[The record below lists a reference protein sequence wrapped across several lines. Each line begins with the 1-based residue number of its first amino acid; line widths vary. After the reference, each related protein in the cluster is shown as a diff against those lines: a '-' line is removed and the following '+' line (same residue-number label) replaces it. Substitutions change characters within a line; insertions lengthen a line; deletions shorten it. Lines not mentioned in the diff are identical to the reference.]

1 MLTSLLSLVASAG
14 LAAAHFQIEYPTWRA
29 DSLTNTSYS
38 QYDFPCAGV
47 PQGVAGDNRTDW
59 PTTGGSLSLDLHH
72 PWTYVF
78 VNLGLGENV
87 TNFNYS
93 LTPQFWN
100 ETGSG
105 VLCIPHLDLPAGLEP
120 ADGQHATI
128 QVVTLGE
135 TGTALYNCADI
146 TFREKGV
153 TEFGGANCTT
163 DSGVSYYS
171 VVDQAST
178 SGNGSST
185 TSGGGSS
192 TTSGSAS
199 TTTTT
204 TGTNAGVGMGVNK
217 AVLTSVVA
225 LAVAFV
231 YGMSA

>member
-1 MLTSLLSLVASAG
+1 MFTSALFSLVASAG

-29 DSLTNTSYS
+29 DSLSNSNYS

-47 PQGVAGDNRTDW
+47 PQGAWSDNRTDW

-78 VNLGLGENV
+78 VNLGLGDNV

-120 ADGQHATI
+120 VDGQHATI
-128 QVVTLGE
+128 QVVTLGDS
-135 TGTALYNCADI
+135 GSALYNCADI
-146 TFREKGV
+146 TFRETGV
-153 TEFGGANCTT
+153 TDFGGANCTT
-163 DSGVSYYS
+163 DAAVSYYS
-171 VVDQAST
+171 VVDQQTAANSSEPTT
-178 SGNGSST
+178 SGNASTASASSST
-185 TSGGGSS
+185 T
-192 TTSGSAS
+192 A
-199 TTTTT
+199 T
-204 TGTNAGVGMGVNK
+204 TGTSAGIAKGVNMT
-217 AVLTSVVA
+217 VLTSVVA

-231 YGMSA
+231 YGMSV